1 MSSLSANQRIVRA
14 RDGAASFEAAGLLVL
29 VTGTDGHILYSSE
42 GWSAVFTNAVG
53 SLTGSLLDTVASDS
67 RVQLMFCDS
76 QPSEQSPDRAA
87 SRYDAIVL
95 RYGVSAETT
104 RTLEGTGYPILAGCD
119 DRVIVFRDV
128 SGDWRSLV
136 ELAENERR
144 FRVIAEAGRDMVTET
159 DREGRFS
166 YVSGACEQ
174 VLNYSAD
181 ELVGSKAL
189 DLHHP
194 DDVDAFFDELKAGGK
209 SNQPF
214 VIQPHRLRRRDG
226 SHVWV
231 EALGLM
237 YRDASGARKTLGVA
251 RDVTAQID
259 AEVVKRNLDER
270 VLRSQKLESL
280 GVLAGGVAHDF
291 NNLLTPILGNAD
303 LALLDLPADSPIR
316 KRVEMI
322 KAAAVR
328 ATALTR
334 QMLAYSGH
342 GVGSVNAVNITS
354 AVNDMALLLNATAS
368 SATRIEYEL
377 GENLPFVEVDSTH
390 IGQVVMNLVANATEC
405 LPEEGGRIEVTTGT
419 LQADRAYL
427 DACFIGDC
435 VEAGEYVYVEVR
447 DTGSGIP
454 VGDRSRIFDPFFTT
468 RFTGRGLGLA
478 AVNGIVRGYKGALDL
493 MSEVGEGT
501 WIRVLFPT
509 AKVGAKLARPAVRT
523 PAPKSVESTQ
533 PARGTFLVVDD
544 DENACELMATVLER
558 ADYRVI
564 QSCDGPSAIK
574 LFERY
579 QAEIHGVV
587 LDYTM
592 PLMSGGQVFD
602 SIRQFQSDA
611 RVILV
616 SGFAQ
621 ARAAD
626 EMMKRGL
633 FGFLQKPFAPDDLL
647 READRVI
654 AEALS
659 A

>member
-1 MSSLSANQRIVRA
+1 MSSLSANQRIARA
-14 RDGAASFEAAGLLVL
+14 REGAASFETAGHLVL
-29 VTGTDGHILYSSE
+29 VTGTDGHILHYSE
-42 GWSAVFTNAVG
+42 GWSAVFTNAAG
-53 SLTGSLLDTVASDS
+53 SLAGSLLDTVASDS
-67 RVQLMFCDS
+67 RVQLMFCES
-76 QPSEQSPDRAA
+76 QPGAGNADLVA

-95 RYGVSAETT
+95 RYGETAETT
-104 RTLEGTGYPILAGCD
+104 RTLEGTGYPILADCD
-119 DRVIVFRDV
+119 DRVIVFREV

-159 DREGRFS
+159 DRSGRFT
-166 YVSGACEQ
+166 YVSGACEK
-174 VLNYSAD
+174 VLNYSVD

-194 DDVDAFFDELKAGGK
+194 DDVDAFREELKAGGR
-209 SNQPF
+209 SNMPF
-214 VIQPHRLRRRDG
+214 VVPPHRLRRRDG

-231 EALGLM
+231 EALGLRH
-237 YRDASGARKTLGVA
+237 RDASGAQTTLGVA
-251 RDVTAQID
+251 RDVTVQID

-334 QMLAYSGH
+334 QMLAYSGR
-342 GVGSVNAVNITS
+342 GVGSVNAVNISS
-354 AVNDMALLLNATAS
+354 AVDDMELLLNAAAS
-368 SATRIEYEL
+368 SATKIEYQL
-377 GENLPFVEVDSTH
+377 AENLPLIEVDSTH
-390 IGQVVMNLVANATEC
+390 IGQIVMNLVANATEC
-405 LPEEGGRIEVTTGT
+405 LLEAGGHIEVKTGT
-419 LQADRAYL
+419 LEADRTYL
-427 DACFIGDC
+427 DACFIGDG
-435 VEAGEYVYVEVR
+435 VEVGEYVYVEVR
-447 DTGSGIP
+447 DTGAGIP
-454 VGDRSRIFDPFFTT
+454 EADRSRIFDPFFTT

-478 AVNGIVRGYKGALDL
+478 AVNGIVRGYKGALEL

-501 WIRVLFPT
+501 LIRVLFPT
-509 AKVGAKLARPAVRT
+509 AKLGAKLSRPAVRT
-523 PAPKSVESTQ
+523 PNPKNVESAQ

-564 QSCDGPSAIK
+564 RSCDGPSAIK

-579 QAEIHGVV
+579 QADIHGVI
-587 LDYTM
+587 LDYAM

-602 SIRQFQSDA
+602 SIRQFQPDA

-633 FGFLQKPFAPDDLL
+633 FSILQKPFAPDDLS
-647 READRVI
+647 READRLI